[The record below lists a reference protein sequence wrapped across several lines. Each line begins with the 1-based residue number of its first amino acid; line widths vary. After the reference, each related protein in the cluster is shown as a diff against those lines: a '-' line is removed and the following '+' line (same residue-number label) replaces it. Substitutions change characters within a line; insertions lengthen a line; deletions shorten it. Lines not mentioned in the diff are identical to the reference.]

1 VLLDE
6 IRLRQVLINLVG
18 NALKFTHEGEVKI
31 ILSVLHIDIESNK
44 VDLLIDILDTGIGI
58 PETQQENIF
67 SAFTQ
72 QENQGAEYGGTGL
85 GLTISQRLLQLMN
98 GFITVHSQEG
108 EGSCF
113 SITLKNVA
121 VCNDEIANQIEIEEL
136 IQPPTFQSAKI
147 LLVDDIVFNRKL
159 ILSYLLE
166 FDSLTFVEASTG
178 QEALDKVQQHTFDL
192 IFMDRR
198 LPDIN
203 GDSVCRQIKAIN
215 PHIPIIMVSAS
226 ILRGAEENKL
236 PIFYDIELSKPVNK
250 TALLKAMCVYLNSTQ
265 AEVVSAELLNGE
277 DVMLSEKVS
286 ELLVLLT
293 PYQDTFREM
302 LNTGGFNM
310 SLLVEMAERLDEIA
324 ERYHCTLLNE
334 WANTLKTQ
342 ADLFDIANLSK
353 TLKGF
358 DTLCK
363 RIASLTDIT
372 R

>member
-1 VLLDE
+1 
-6 IRLRQVLINLVG
+6 
-18 NALKFTHEGEVKI
+18 
-31 ILSVLHIDIESNK
+31 
-44 VDLLIDILDTGIGI
+44 
-58 PETQQENIF
+58 
-67 SAFTQ
+67 
-72 QENQGAEYGGTGL
+72 
-85 GLTISQRLLQLMN
+85 M
-98 GFITVHSQEG
+98 
-108 EGSCF
+108 
-113 SITLKNVA
+113 
-121 VCNDEIANQIEIEEL
+121 
-136 IQPPTFQSAKI
+136 
-147 LLVDDIVFNRKL
+147 DDIVFNRKL

-226 ILRGAEENKL
+226 ILRGTEENKF
-236 PIFYDIELSKPVNK
+236 PIFYDIELSKPIKK
-250 TALLKAMCVYLNSTQ
+250 TALLNAMRAYLNLTK
-265 AEVVSAELLNGE
+265 E
-277 DVMLSEKVS
+277 DVESDKWLNSETAMNSEKVS
-286 ELLVLLT
+286 ELLVLLP
-293 PYQDTFREM
+293 PYQDKFRKM

-324 ERYHCTLLNE
+324 DRYHCTLLNE
-334 WANTLKTQ
+334 WTNTLKTQ
-342 ADLFDIANLSK
+342 ADLFDIANLNK